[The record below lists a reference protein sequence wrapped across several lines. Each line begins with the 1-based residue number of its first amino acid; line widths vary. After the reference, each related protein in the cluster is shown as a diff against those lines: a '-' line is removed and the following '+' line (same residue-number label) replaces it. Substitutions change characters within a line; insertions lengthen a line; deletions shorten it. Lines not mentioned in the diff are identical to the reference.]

1 MHVRDAP
8 AGVDYGVVLP
18 TVGWCPSARLA
29 AWWAVRARL
38 AAFVVATAL
47 EAAQSSQQA
56 SAAAGARGDVSAS
69 QPGCGAHGQP
79 RGDGQ
84 KAVASD
90 GDRLLE
96 GSHRARSGLQG
107 AGPGGSMRRLWR
119 QGGARSDGPPL
130 LGLWA
135 VQGMPTIYYRPER
148 CSLRGSCL
156 RLLRPDTIYTAAPL
170 HRAAA
175 PALRRAFPRPRTTHR
190 TSTLA
195 ASLLYVRRRPVAARR
210 LIVEPAADRPD
221 AITSPSTKADAPAPD
236 QHSTSYCTCTPPTAT
251 APHANMPLHA
261 ARPIVRVE
269 HGSMHTIETRNAENL
284 FGLWSVFKQCS
295 PAMEDGKRYENM
307 AWRVWSRET
316 FCCQPVHSAPST
328 WSFDSKSAVT
338 DDVPELSSSIASDD
352 SAADSAITATTRSN
366 SSSRPDLRRHDS
378 INSQARGKHIA
389 PIDLEKVVNSIQEK
403 KAIEP
408 LSPLPPQ
415 LAPPVA
421 KETPKKPAQDTNT
434 TPRPSSPPPTA
445 RLIPESSAS
454 TIATPVGSDPM
465 SPMVGSE
472 VSTSTDVS
480 AHSVVHGFD
489 PSRISTSVRS
499 STNLNPTPILKS
511 SFISKPPP
519 SRAEPVRKKAPMF
532 TLGGSSDEDNSS
544 SLEAYSLAKRSS
556 LSDNLKKAGLV
567 RKNLSFNNQV
577 TTRTIHDPTSEE
589 SEGAIESESEEDS
602 DDNAIEEED
611 SDEEWE
617 DDNDD
622 SAVASIDERP
632 MFQRVDSQAN
642 LVSRRSLLT
651 TMMHQGDRAQ
661 ALQNAASRSTPA
673 IRRSRTSTPNG
684 PSTGNSP
691 QEDAGLM
698 MRQQATRSKPI
709 IMTTSNVHPPAL
721 SPRTTRRNMLQTE
734 LTASLRSNLLWERQQ
749 KNATTNAVNK
759 RAQSAVSMPAMRRAA
774 TTSDVKGLQ
783 AHAQQTN
790 NLIKAATHREAAKN
804 NSYND
809 YFDQGLQEYH
819 QKGW

>member
-1 MHVRDAP
+1 
-8 AGVDYGVVLP
+8 
-18 TVGWCPSARLA
+18 
-29 AWWAVRARL
+29 
-38 AAFVVATAL
+38 
-47 EAAQSSQQA
+47 
-56 SAAAGARGDVSAS
+56 
-69 QPGCGAHGQP
+69 
-79 RGDGQ
+79 
-84 KAVASD
+84 
-90 GDRLLE
+90 
-96 GSHRARSGLQG
+96 
-107 AGPGGSMRRLWR
+107 
-119 QGGARSDGPPL
+119 
-130 LGLWA
+130 
-135 VQGMPTIYYRPER
+135 
-148 CSLRGSCL
+148 
-156 RLLRPDTIYTAAPL
+156 
-170 HRAAA
+170 
-175 PALRRAFPRPRTTHR
+175 
-190 TSTLA
+190 
-195 ASLLYVRRRPVAARR
+195 
-210 LIVEPAADRPD
+210 
-221 AITSPSTKADAPAPD
+221 
-236 QHSTSYCTCTPPTAT
+236 
-251 APHANMPLHA
+251 MPLHA
-261 ARPIVRVE
+261 TRPIVRVE
-269 HGSMHTIETRNAENL
+269 HGSVHTIETRNAENL

-316 FCCQPVHSAPST
+316 FCCQPDNLASSR
-328 WSFDSKSAVT
+328 WSFESKNAV
-338 DDVPELSSSIASDD
+338 DEVPELSSSIASDD
-352 SAADSAITATTRSN
+352 SAAESATTATTRSN
-366 SSSRPDLRRHDS
+366 SSSRPDLRRYDS
-378 INSQARGKHIA
+378 ATSQARGKHIA

-403 KAIEP
+403 KALSP

-415 LAPPVA
+415 LAQPIA
-421 KETPKKPAQDTNT
+421 QETPRKPVEETIT

-445 RLIPESSAS
+445 RMIPESSTS
-454 TIATPVGSDPM
+454 TVATAMGSDPM
-465 SPMVGSE
+465 SPTVGSD
-472 VSTSTDVS
+472 VSTSTDLS

-519 SRAEPVRKKAPMF
+519 SKAEPVRKKAPVF

-556 LSDNLKKAGLV
+556 LSDSIHKAGLV

-577 TTRTIHDPTSEE
+577 TTRMIHDVTSEE
-589 SEGAIESESEEDS
+589 SEEAIESESEVDS

-611 SDEEWE
+611 SDGEWE

-622 SAVASIDERP
+622 SAVASVDERP
-632 MFQRVDSQAN
+632 M
-642 LVSRRSLLT
+642 
-651 TMMHQGDRAQ
+651 GDRAQ

-691 QEDAGLM
+691 QEDTGLM
-698 MRQQATRSKPI
+698 MRQQVTRSKPI
-709 IMTTSNVHPPAL
+709 IMTTTNAHPPAL

-774 TTSDVKGLQ
+774 TTNDFKGLQ
-783 AHAQQTN
+783 AQAHQN

>member
-1 MHVRDAP
+1 MRGAIGVRQ
-8 AGVDYGVVLP
+8 LLI
-18 TVGWCPSARLA
+18 TV
-29 AWWAVRARL
+29 
-38 AAFVVATAL
+38 
-47 EAAQSSQQA
+47 Q
-56 SAAAGARGDVSAS
+56 
-69 QPGCGAHGQP
+69 
-79 RGDGQ
+79 
-84 KAVASD
+84 
-90 GDRLLE
+90 
-96 GSHRARSGLQG
+96 
-107 AGPGGSMRRLWR
+107 
-119 QGGARSDGPPL
+119 
-130 LGLWA
+130 
-135 VQGMPTIYYRPER
+135 
-148 CSLRGSCL
+148 
-156 RLLRPDTIYTAAPL
+156 
-170 HRAAA
+170 
-175 PALRRAFPRPRTTHR
+175 
-190 TSTLA
+190 
-195 ASLLYVRRRPVAARR
+195 
-210 LIVEPAADRPD
+210 
-221 AITSPSTKADAPAPD
+221 
-236 QHSTSYCTCTPPTAT
+236 
-251 APHANMPLHA
+251 
-261 ARPIVRVE
+261 
-269 HGSMHTIETRNAENL
+269 
-284 FGLWSVFKQCS
+284 
-295 PAMEDGKRYENM
+295 
-307 AWRVWSRET
+307 AWRLWSRET
-316 FCCQPVHSAPST
+316 FCCQPDPPASSP
-328 WSFDSKSAVT
+328 WSFESKSSVAE
-338 DDVPELSSSIASDD
+338 DVPELSSSIASDD
-352 SAADSAITATTRSN
+352 STSESAITATSRSN

-378 INSQARGKHIA
+378 VNSQARGKHIT

-403 KAIEP
+403 KMLKP

-415 LAPPVA
+415 LAQPVA
-421 KETPKKPAQDTNT
+421 QETPKKPIEDT

-445 RLIPESSAS
+445 RLIPESSTS
-454 TIATPVGSDPM
+454 TVATAMGSDPM
-465 SPMVGSE
+465 SPTVGSDI
-472 VSTSTDVS
+472 STSTDIS

-499 STNLNPTPILKS
+499 STCLNPTPILRS
-511 SFISKPPP
+511 SFVAKPPP
-519 SRAEPVRKKAPMF
+519 SKAEPVRKKAAKF

-544 SLEAYSLAKRSS
+544 SLEAYSLVQRSS
-556 LSDNLKKAGLV
+556 LSENIKKAGLI

-577 TTRTIHDPTSEE
+577 STRTIQDATSEE
-589 SEGAIESESEEDS
+589 SEEAIESESEVDS

-622 SAVASIDERP
+622 SAVASMDERP
-632 MFQRVDSQAN
+632 MFQRVDSKPN

-691 QEDAGLM
+691 QEDTGLM

-774 TTSDVKGLQ
+774 TTNDFKGMQ
-783 AHAQQTN
+783 AHAQQNNSN
-790 NLIKAATHREAAKN
+790 NLIKAATHREATKN